1 MSYLY
6 VDESIHERGDFIV
19 IAAVFSKEPLDQ
31 LVAAALSDS
40 GFTAGQDEFKS
51 CLSMNNN
58 DLARDLRLKIQNI
71 LWEHCRVAYA
81 ICTVA
86 ERALIADHVYQLAG
100 KLTWEPPIQGGT
112 IHFDDGIKP
121 AACPAP
127 AGWTA
132 VYKCDSKVVGGIQV
146 ADCAAHT
153 YGTILLDD
161 LGITK
166 KIVPIEN
173 YVEPEVELRWL
184 LWSWLRD
191 AMASNISAY
200 EPRDDGYLEPMML
213 AFGIHVSELCPEK
226 LRELGGPSAGVW
238 VGCIH

>member
-1 MSYLY
+1 MSHLY

-19 IAAVFSKEPLDQ
+19 IAAVYSKEPLDQ
-31 LVAAALSDS
+31 LVAAALAAC
-40 GFTAGQDEFKS
+40 GFAAGRDEFKS

-58 DLARDLRLKIQNI
+58 DQTRELRQNIQTI

-86 ERALIADHVYQLAG
+86 ERDLIADHLYQLAG
-100 KLTWEPPIQGGT
+100 NLVWDPPIQGGT
-112 IHFDDGIKP
+112 IYFDEGIKP
-121 AACPAP
+121 ATHAAP
-127 AGWTA
+127 AGWSA
-132 VYKCDSKVVGGIQV
+132 IYRCNSKAVGGIQV

-191 AMASNISAY
+191 VMASNIPAF
-200 EPRDDGYLEPMML
+200 EPHDDGYHEPMML

-226 LRELGGPSAGVW
+226 LRDLGGPSAGVW